1 MLELLERQQSLT
13 INQYKIFAAGVIAT
27 MLDFFDFFLISFVL
41 AFFVRD
47 WHLTYGQSALILLS
61 SGVAAIP
68 GGWVFG
74 RLADRIGRRKVF
86 IITVVT
92 FSVATGLMALT
103 PERGWIYLVAMRF
116 IVGLGV
122 GGMAPCSLTLVQEFV
137 PSKKRGLI
145 GGLTTGLLPAG
156 PMLAALLSAFL
167 GPVIGWRGLFA
178 IGLLPA
184 LMGLVI
190 QAWVPESPRWL
201 ITQGRMDDARRALAW
216 ALRIDPAAITLPA
229 VLPPA
234 QPPVP
239 WRELF
244 RYPRSIAVGCL
255 TGLAQTG
262 AVGLALWGVVLFV
275 LVLRVSP
282 AEASYLTIWVS
293 LIAIPGRAF
302 GAWLSD
308 TIGRRYAGALT
319 GLCGAATMLMAGCMH
334 DWFIGAVSVYYLMN
348 LAQSFFGNGN
358 FAVIF
363 PYMME
368 LWPANLRASG
378 FGLVY
383 GTSNLGKFIGP
394 AGLALIAGA
403 SNYLTP
409 KATMDAIIPAF
420 IYFAAWYLVGVAAF
434 IGIGIETRGRTLE
447 ELDMAL
453 ARPAAVKVAA
463 R

>member
-13 INQYKIFAAGVIAT
+13 VNQWKIFAACVFAT

-41 AFFVRD
+41 AFFVGD

-61 SGVAAIP
+61 SGVASIP

-74 RLADRIGRRKVF
+74 WLADRIGRRKVF
-86 IITVVT
+86 IITVLT
-92 FSVATGLMALT
+92 FSFATGAMALT
-103 PERGWIYLVAMRF
+103 PRQGWLYLVALRF
-116 IVGLGV
+116 VVGLGV
-122 GGMAPCSLTLVQEFV
+122 GGMAPCSLTLIQEFV
-137 PSKKRGLI
+137 PSSKRGWI

-156 PMLAALLSAFL
+156 PMLAAALSAFL

-178 IGLLPA
+178 VGLLPA
-184 LMGLVI
+184 LMALVI

-201 ITQGRMDDARRALAW
+201 IAQGRMEDARRALAW
-216 ALRIDPAAITLPA
+216 ALRMDPAALALPQALPA
-229 VLPPA
+229 LPS
-234 QPPVP
+234 VP
-239 WRELF
+239 WLELF
-244 RYPRSIAVGCL
+244 RYPRSIAAGCL

-275 LVLRVSP
+275 LVLHVTP

-293 LIAIPGRAF
+293 LVAIPGRAF
-302 GAWLSD
+302 GAFLSD
-308 TIGRRYAGALT
+308 AIGRRYAGALT
-319 GLCGAATMLMAGCMH
+319 GLLGAVTMLLAGYMH
-334 DWFIGAVSVYYLMN
+334 SWFIGGVSLYYLMN
-348 LAQSFFGNGN
+348 LAQAFVGNGN
-358 FAVIF
+358 FAVVF

-383 GTSNLGKFIGP
+383 CTSNLGKFIGP

-403 SNYLTP
+403 SNFISP
-409 KATMDAIIPAF
+409 QATMDAIVPAF
-420 IYFAAWYLVGVAAF
+420 IYFASWYLVGVLAF
-434 IGIGIETRGRTLE
+434 LLIGIETRGRTLE
-447 ELDMAL
+447 ELDTAL
-453 ARPAAVKVAA
+453 ARPAVAKVAA

>member
-13 INQYKIFAAGVIAT
+13 INQWKIFAACVFAT

-41 AFFVRD
+41 AFFVRS
-47 WHLTYGQSALILLS
+47 WHLTYGETALILLS
-61 SGVAAIP
+61 SGVASIP
-68 GGWVFG
+68 GGWFFG
-74 RLADRIGRRKVF
+74 WLADRIGRRKVF
-86 IITVVT
+86 IMTVLT
-92 FSVATGLMALT
+92 FSIATGLMALT
-103 PERGWIYLVAMRF
+103 PSQGWGYLVVMRF

-122 GGMAPCSLTLVQEFV
+122 GGMAPCSLTLIQEFV
-137 PSKKRGLI
+137 PTSKRGLI
-145 GGLTTGLLPAG
+145 SGLTTGLLPAG
-156 PMLAALLSAFL
+156 PLLAAVLSAFL

-184 LMGLVI
+184 LMALVI

-201 ITQGRMDDARRALAW
+201 MGQGRLEEARRALAW
-216 ALRIDPAAITLPA
+216 ALRLSPTDVA
-229 VLPPA
+229 LPPTVPV
-234 QPPVP
+234 QPRVP
-239 WRELF
+239 WLELF
-244 RYPRSIAVGCL
+244 RYPRSIAAGAL

-275 LVLRVSP
+275 LVLRVTP

-308 TIGRRYAGALT
+308 TIGRRYAGTLT
-319 GLCGAATMLMAGCMH
+319 GLAGAATMLMAGYMH
-334 DWFIGAVSVYYLMN
+334 SWFIGTVSMYYLMN

-358 FAVIF
+358 FAVVF
-363 PYMME
+363 PYMVE

-383 GTSNLGKFIGP
+383 GISNLGKFIGP
-394 AGLALIAGA
+394 AGLAVIAGA
-403 SNYLTP
+403 SNFISP
-409 KATMDAIIPAF
+409 QATMDAIIPAF

-434 IGIGIETRGRTLE
+434 MLIGIETRGRTLE
-447 ELDMAL
+447 ELDTAL
-453 ARPAAVKVAA
+453 ARPAAVKVSA

>member
-13 INQYKIFAAGVIAT
+13 INQWKIFAACVFAT

-41 AFFVRD
+41 AFFVRS
-47 WHLTYGQSALILLS
+47 WHLTYGETALILLS
-61 SGVAAIP
+61 SGVASIS
-68 GGWVFG
+68 GGWFFG
-74 RLADRIGRRKVF
+74 WLADRIGRRKVF
-86 IITVVT
+86 IMTVLT
-92 FSVATGLMALT
+92 FSIATGLMALT
-103 PERGWIYLVAMRF
+103 PSQGWGYLVAMRF

-122 GGMAPCSLTLVQEFV
+122 GGMAPCSLTLIQEFV
-137 PSKKRGLI
+137 PTSKRGLI
-145 GGLTTGLLPAG
+145 SGLTTGLLPAG
-156 PMLAALLSAFL
+156 PLLAAVLSAFL

-184 LMGLVI
+184 LMALVI

-201 ITQGRMDDARRALAW
+201 MGQGRLEEARRALAW
-216 ALRIDPAAITLPA
+216 ALRMSPTDVALPAAVP
-229 VLPPA
+229 V
-234 QPPVP
+234 QPRVP
-239 WRELF
+239 WLELF
-244 RYPRSIAVGCL
+244 RYPRSIAAGAL

-275 LVLRVSP
+275 LVLRVTP

-308 TIGRRYAGALT
+308 TIGRRYAGTLT
-319 GLCGAATMLMAGCMH
+319 GLAGAATMLMAGYMH
-334 DWFIGAVSVYYLMN
+334 SWFIGTVSMYYLMN

-358 FAVIF
+358 FAVVF
-363 PYMME
+363 PYMVE

-383 GTSNLGKFIGP
+383 GISNLGKFIGP
-394 AGLALIAGA
+394 AGLAVIAGA
-403 SNYLTP
+403 SNFISP
-409 KATMDAIIPAF
+409 QATMNAIVPAF

-434 IGIGIETRGRTLE
+434 LLIGIETRGRTLE
-447 ELDMAL
+447 ELDTAL
-453 ARPAAVKVAA
+453 ARPVAVKLSA

>member
-13 INQYKIFAAGVIAT
+13 ANQWKIFGAGVFAV

-41 AFFVRD
+41 AFFVGT
-47 WHLTYGQSALILLS
+47 WHLTYGESALILLS
-61 SGVAAIP
+61 SGVASIP

-74 RLADRIGRRKVF
+74 WLADKIGRRKVF
-86 IITVVT
+86 IITVLT
-92 FSVATGLMALT
+92 FSIATGLMAFT
-103 PERGWIYLVAMRF
+103 PDQSWGYLVAMRF

-137 PSKKRGLI
+137 PTSKRGLI

-156 PMLAALLSAFL
+156 PLLAAMLSAWL

-178 IGLLPA
+178 VGLLPA
-184 LMGLVI
+184 FMALVI

-201 ITQGRMDDARRALAW
+201 ITQGRIEDARRALAW
-216 ALRIDPAAITLPA
+216 ALRMDPAALPLPT
-229 VLPPA
+229 VLPDK
-234 QPPVP
+234 QPVA
-239 WRELF
+239 WGELF
-244 RYPRSIAVGCL
+244 RYPRSIAAGCL

-275 LVLRVSP
+275 LVLRVTP
-282 AEASYLTIWVS
+282 AEAAYLTIWVS
-293 LIAIPGRAF
+293 LIAIPGRVL
-302 GAWLSD
+302 GAWLSEA
-308 TIGRRYAGALT
+308 IGRRYGGALT
-319 GLCGAATMLMAGCMH
+319 AAAGAVSMLLAGYMH

-348 LAQSFFGNGN
+348 LVQSFFGNAN
-358 FAVIF
+358 FAVVF
-363 PYMME
+363 PYMTE

-383 GTSNLGKFIGP
+383 GVSNLGKFIGP

-409 KATMDAIIPAF
+409 QATEGAIIPAF
-420 IYFAAWYLVGVAAF
+420 IYFAAWYVLGASAFMFVAF
-434 IGIGIETRGRTLE
+434 ETRGRTLE
-447 ELDMAL
+447 DIDTAL
-453 ARPAAVKVAA
+453 ARPATVRVVAQ
-463 R
+463 

>member
-13 INQYKIFAAGVIAT
+13 ANQWKIFGAGVFAV

-41 AFFVRD
+41 AFFVGT
-47 WHLTYGQSALILLS
+47 WHLTYGESALILLS
-61 SGVAAIP
+61 SGVASIP

-74 RLADRIGRRKVF
+74 WLADKIGRRKVF
-86 IITVVT
+86 IITVLT
-92 FSVATGLMALT
+92 FSIATGLMAFT
-103 PERGWIYLVAMRF
+103 PHHSWGYLVAMRF

-137 PSKKRGLI
+137 PTSKRGLI

-156 PMLAALLSAFL
+156 PLLAAMLTAWL

-178 IGLLPA
+178 VGLLPA
-184 LMGLVI
+184 FMALVI

-201 ITQGRMDDARRALAW
+201 ITQGRIEDARRALAW
-216 ALRIDPAAITLPA
+216 ALRMDPAAVPLPT
-229 VLPPA
+229 VLPEK
-234 QPPVP
+234 QPVA
-239 WRELF
+239 WGELF
-244 RYPRSIAVGCL
+244 RYPRSIAAGCL

-275 LVLRVSP
+275 LVLRVTP
-282 AEASYLTIWVS
+282 AEAAYLTIWVS
-293 LIAIPGRAF
+293 LIALPGRAL
-302 GAWLSD
+302 GAWLSEA
-308 TIGRRYAGALT
+308 IGRRYGGALT
-319 GLCGAATMLMAGCMH
+319 AAAGAVSMLLAGYMH

-348 LAQSFFGNGN
+348 LVQSFFGNAN
-358 FAVIF
+358 FAVVF
-363 PYMME
+363 PYMTE

-383 GTSNLGKFIGP
+383 GVSNLGKFIGP

-409 KATMDAIIPAF
+409 NATEGAIIPAF
-420 IYFAAWYLVGVAAF
+420 IYFAAWYVLGAAAF
-434 IGIGIETRGRTLE
+434 LFVAIETRGRTLE
-447 ELDMAL
+447 DIDTAL
-453 ARPAAVKVAA
+453 ARPATVRVVAQ
-463 R
+463 